1 MNAVAMGSRM
11 ELDSTT
17 VNLMHEFRHEVFVK
31 RLGWALAGANGREA
45 DQYDSED
52 AKYVV
57 MMRVDGRD
65 RVTGSARLLPTTQ
78 PYMLPNLFPQL
89 LGGCPAPRDPKIWE
103 LSRFATSVRATGD
116 GRVLSLSDRTLEL
129 LNTVFELARRHDV
142 TRLLLVTSIGIE
154 RLMLR
159 AGLSAHRLAPP
170 ATVDGELCVAV
181 FIEVPARVTV
191 RSTVERHSAD
201 SVGKHARSRK
211 SSESRKPSDWDL
223 EADVACTVACAV
235 GAAAAAG

>member
-1 MNAVAMGSRM
+1 M
-11 ELDSTT
+11 ELDAET

-31 RLGWALAGANGREA
+31 RLGWALGGAQGRET
-45 DQYDSED
+45 DRYDSED
-52 AKYVV
+52 AKYIV
-57 MMRVDGRD
+57 MTRIDGRD

-78 PYMLPNLFPQL
+78 PYMLPDLFPQL
-89 LGGCPAPRDPKIWE
+89 LGGCPAPRDSKVWE

-129 LNTVFELARRHDV
+129 LNLVFELARRHDV
-142 TRLLLVTSIGIE
+142 ARLLLVTSIGIE

-181 FIEVPARVTV
+181 SIEVPARVTV
-191 RSTVERHSAD
+191 VSTVEKHSAD
-201 SVGKHARSRK
+201 NAEKHARSRT
-211 SSESRKPSDWDL
+211 RSDWEL
-223 EADVACTVACAV
+223 ETARAISCTGDSACAV
-235 GAAAAAG
+235 GAAAAAVAG